1 MAGRIPQSFIDDLL
15 TRTDIVEVID
25 PRVQLKKAGREY
37 TACCPFH
44 NEKTPSFTVSQAK
57 QFYHCFGCGA
67 HGSAIGFLM
76 EYEHLNF
83 PEAVEELARMN
94 GIEVPREAGP
104 APDPKARE
112 RQNTRYDLM
121 AQTDR
126 YYRQQLRHHPQAPRA
141 VDYLKQRGLSGEIAA
156 AFGVGFAP
164 PGWDN
169 LLKALGSDENKI
181 KQLTSCGMLIEKD
194 EDGHYDRF
202 RDRIMFPIRD
212 QRGRTIA
219 FGGRILGDDKPKYL
233 NSPETPLFHK
243 GRELYGLFEMRQA
256 LRKIDRVMVV
266 EGYMDVVA
274 LAQFD
279 IRYAV
284 ATLGTAT
291 TPDHLNRLFRIS
303 PEVVFCFDG
312 DRAGRDAAWRAL
324 DNALPILKEGQELR
338 FLFLPE
344 GEDPDTLVRKEGK
357 AGFEARLD
365 KARPLSRYF
374 FEQLSSQVDAGS
386 PEGRA
391 RIAKMAQPYLAK
403 LPKSLFKQMMVNEL
417 AQLTQLESSTIE
429 DNLKLEP
436 KPQAAEAAPTR
447 SSQTSRR
454 KLPQN
459 RSAVPTPI
467 RRGVTALLHEPGLAL
482 LVELD
487 NFPQNSKIPGL
498 SFFCEIVRMIHDHPG
513 TEIASLYAM
522 LEGSPYHGHLRQLSG
537 QEKLID
543 GKLLETEF
551 VGILDSIQRLSSSQS
566 MDERMDALFAKP
578 PSQLTD
584 TEKEEVRHYF
594 ANHPQS

>member
-1 MAGRIPQSFIDDLL
+1 MAGRIPQSFIDELL

-44 NEKTPSFTVSQAK
+44 NEKTPSFTVSPTK

-67 HGSAIGFLM
+67 HGSALGFLM
-76 EYEHLNF
+76 EYDHLNF

-94 GIEVPREAGP
+94 GMEVPREAGP

-112 RQNTRYDLM
+112 RQANLYDLM
-121 AQTDR
+121 AQADR
-126 YYRQQLRHHPQAPRA
+126 YYRQQLRHHPQSARA
-141 VDYLKQRGLSGEIAA
+141 VNYLKQRGLSGEIAA
-156 AFGVGFAP
+156 SFGLGFAP

-169 LLKALGSDENKI
+169 LLKALGTDEEKI

-194 EDGHYDRF
+194 EGGHYDRF

-212 QRGRTIA
+212 QRGRSIA

-291 TPDHLNRLFRIS
+291 TPDHLNRLFRVC
-303 PEVVFCFDG
+303 PEVIFCFDG

-324 DNALPILKEGQELR
+324 DNALPILKEGHELR

-365 KARPLSRYF
+365 QATPLSRYF
-374 FEQLSSQVDAGS
+374 FDQLGSQIDMSSLD
-386 PEGRA
+386 GRA
-391 RIAKMAQPYLAK
+391 RLVELTRPYLAK
-403 LPKSLFKQMMVNEL
+403 LPKGLFRQMMLDHL
-417 AQLTQLESSTIE
+417 ANLAKVDRQAIE
-429 DNLKLEP
+429 ARLQQTAANPATPEP
-436 KPQAAEAAPTR
+436 AQQARPRKRATLRGKAPF
-447 SSQTSRR
+447 
-454 KLPQN
+454 
-459 RSAVPTPI
+459 TPI
-467 RRGVTALLHEPGLAL
+467 RRVIALLLHYPHLAS
-482 LVELD
+482 ELE
-487 NFPQNSKIPGL
+487 N
-498 SFFCEIVRMIHDHPG
+498 DH
-513 TEIASLYAM
+513 ILASLQQPGIP
-522 LEGSPYHGHLRQLSG
+522 L
-537 QEKLID
+537 LI
-543 GKLLETEF
+543 KLLEMIRQHPNISSAVLLERWRETDHWPHLEKLLAWNPMADAGVEIDVEF
-551 VGILDSIQRLSSSQS
+551 RAALQ
-566 MDERMDALFAKP
+566 ALFDQPRESRTELLLAKSEQGP
-578 PSQLTD
+578 LSQA
-584 TEKEEVRHYF
+584 EKAELQQLLSRT
-594 ANHPQS
+594 AAK

>member
-1 MAGRIPQSFIDDLL
+1 MAGRIPQSFIDELL

-76 EYEHLNF
+76 EYDHLGF

-94 GIEVPREAGP
+94 GMEVPREAGP

-112 RQNTRYDLM
+112 RQNTLYDLM

-126 YYRQQLRHHPQAPRA
+126 YYRQQLRQHPQSARA
-141 VDYLKQRGLSGEIAA
+141 VNYLKQRGLSGEIAA
-156 AFGVGFAP
+156 SFGLGYAP

-169 LLKALGSDENKI
+169 LLKTLDGDEEKL
-181 KQLTSCGMLIEKD
+181 KQLTQCGMFKQKE
-194 EDGHYDRF
+194 EGGHYDFF

-219 FGGRILGDDKPKYL
+219 FGGRVLGDDKPKYL

-279 IRYAV
+279 IHYAV

-291 TPDHLNRLFRIS
+291 TTDHLNRLFRIS

-324 DNALPILKEGQELR
+324 DNALPILKEGHELR
-338 FLFLPE
+338 FLFLPD

-357 AGFEARLD
+357 EGFERRLD
-365 KARPLSRYF
+365 QASPLSGYF
-374 FEQLSSQVDAGS
+374 FDQLSKQINMNSLD
-386 PEGRA
+386 GRA
-391 RIAKMAQPYLAK
+391 RLVELARPYLAK
-403 LPKSLFKQMMVNEL
+403 LPVGLFRQMMLDHL
-417 AQLTQLESSTIE
+417 ATLARVDRQAIETRLRQTGLNNQSSAM
-429 DNLKLEP
+429 P
-436 KPQAAEAAPTR
+436 APPRPRQRATLR
-447 SSQTSRR
+447 GKAPFS
-454 KLPQN
+454 
-459 RSAVPTPI
+459 PI
-467 RRGVTALLHEPGLAL
+467 RRVIALLLHYPQLANEIPEENRLNSVSQAGVPL
-482 LVELD
+482 LL
-487 NFPQNSKIPGL
+487 
-498 SFFCEIVRMIHDHPG
+498 
-513 TEIASLYAM
+513 
-522 LEGSPYHGHLRQLSG
+522 
-537 QEKLID
+537 
-543 GKLLETEF
+543 KLLEMIHQHPNISSAVLLERWRETEHWPHLEKLLTWNPMADAGVEIDIEF
-551 VGILDSIQRLSSSQS
+551 RAALEALLEQSRDNRTELLLAKSEQGPLSS
-566 MDERMDALFAKP
+566 
-578 PSQLTD
+578 
-584 TEKEEVRHYF
+584 TEKSELQQLLSRTV
-594 ANHPQS
+594 QK

>member
-1 MAGRIPQSFIDDLL
+1 MIPQSFIDELL

-25 PRVQLKKAGREY
+25 PRVQLKKAGKEY

-67 HGSAIGFLM
+67 HGSALGFLM

-83 PEAVEELARMN
+83 PEAVEDLARIN
-94 GIEVPREAGP
+94 GLEVPREAGP
-104 APDPKARE
+104 APDPRAKARQASLYE
-112 RQNTRYDLM
+112 LM
-121 AQTDR
+121 AEADR
-126 YYRQQLRHHPQAPRA
+126 YYRQQLRHHPQSSRA

-156 AFGVGFAP
+156 SFGVGFAP

-169 LLKALGSDENKI
+169 LLKALATNEEKL
-181 KQLTSCGMLIEKD
+181 KQLTSCGMFIEKD
-194 EDGHYDRF
+194 EGGHYDRF

-291 TPDHLNRLFRIS
+291 TPDHLHRLFRIS
-303 PEVVFCFDG
+303 PTVIFCFDG

-324 DNALPILKEGQELR
+324 DNALPILKEGHELR
-338 FLFLPE
+338 FLFLPD
-344 GEDPDTLVRKEGK
+344 GEDPDSLVRKEGK

-365 KARPLSRYF
+365 KATPLSRYF
-374 FEQLSSQVDAGS
+374 FDQLSSQVDMS
-386 PEGRA
+386 SLDGRA
-391 RIAKMAQPYLAK
+391 RLVELARPYLAK
-403 LPKSLFKQMMVNEL
+403 LPKGLFRQMMLDHL
-417 AQLTQLESSTIE
+417 ANLAKVDSQAIEARLQQTAQKASSA
-429 DNLKLEP
+429 D
-436 KPQAAEAAPTR
+436 APRTR
-447 SSQTSRR
+447 PRQRTSLSG
-454 KLPQN
+454 K
-459 RSAVPTPI
+459 VPLTPI
-467 RRGVTALLHEPGLAL
+467 RRVIALLLHYPHLANSIEDETQLAGMQQAGLPL
-482 LVELD
+482 L
-487 NFPQNSKIPGL
+487 
-498 SFFCEIVRMIHDHPG
+498 R
-513 TEIASLYAM
+513 
-522 LEGSPYHGHLRQLSG
+522 
-537 QEKLID
+537 
-543 GKLLETEF
+543 KLLEMVHEHPNITSAVLLERWRETEHWPHLEKLLTWNPMADAGVEIDIEF
-551 VGILDSIQRLSSSQS
+551 KAAL
-566 MDERMDALFAKP
+566 EALFNQPSESRTELLLAKSEQGP
-578 PSQLTD
+578 LSPEEKSELQQLLSRTAV
-584 TEKEEVRHYF
+584 K
-594 ANHPQS
+594 

>member
-1 MAGRIPQSFIDDLL
+1 MIPQSFIDDLL

-67 HGSAIGFLM
+67 NGSAIGFLM
-76 EYEHLNF
+76 EYDHLSF

-94 GIEVPREAGP
+94 GLEVPREAGP
-104 APDPKARE
+104 APDPKARA
-112 RQNTRYDLM
+112 RQDNLYDLM
-121 AQTDR
+121 AQSDR
-126 YYRQQLRHHPQAPRA
+126 YYRQQLRHHPQSSRA
-141 VDYLKQRGLSGEIAA
+141 VNYLKERGLSGEIAA

-169 LLKALGSDENKI
+169 LLKALGTDDEKV
-181 KQLTSCGMLIEKD
+181 KQLHSCGMFIEKD
-194 EDGHYDRF
+194 EGGHYDRF

-291 TPDHLNRLFRIS
+291 TPDHLNRLFRIC

-324 DNALPILKEGQELR
+324 DNALPILKEGHELR
-338 FLFLPE
+338 FLFLPD

-357 AGFEARLD
+357 EGFEARLD
-365 KARPLSRYF
+365 KATPLSRYLF
-374 FEQLSSQVDAGS
+374 DQLSSQIDMNS
-386 PEGRA
+386 LDGRA
-391 RIAKMAQPYLAK
+391 RLVELARPYLAK
-403 LPKSLFKQMMVNEL
+403 LPTGLFRQMMLDHL
-417 AQLTQLESSTIE
+417 ANLAKVDRQAIEARLQQTRQKTTPAEDRPRVRPRQRSALQGKAPFTSIRRAIALLLHYPHLANDIE
-429 DNLKLEP
+429 DENRLAKVQ
-436 KPQAAEAAPTR
+436 QAGIP
-447 SSQTSRR
+447 
-454 KLPQN
+454 
-459 RSAVPTPI
+459 
-467 RRGVTALLHEPGLAL
+467 LLL
-482 LVELD
+482 
-487 NFPQNSKIPGL
+487 
-498 SFFCEIVRMIHDHPG
+498 
-513 TEIASLYAM
+513 
-522 LEGSPYHGHLRQLSG
+522 
-537 QEKLID
+537 
-543 GKLLETEF
+543 KLLEMIHQNPNITSAVLLERWRETEHWPHLEKLLTWNPMADAGVEVDIEF
-551 VGILDSIQRLSSSQS
+551 KAALEALMNQPSESRTELLLARSEQGPLSPAEKSELQ
-566 MDERMDALFAKP
+566 
-578 PSQLTD
+578 QLLSRAAV
-584 TEKEEVRHYF
+584 K
-594 ANHPQS
+594 